1 MPCKSQMMKKF
12 YIKREH
18 VNLHSD
24 LEVCDSYTVVVTG
37 GGGFIGHHLLKKL
50 KEKGCRVHIIDNF
63 SNSKISRLDEV
74 KVNTQFRGDL
84 FIHNLD
90 IQDASAVSKI
100 FELERIDTCIHLAAK
115 IDVQDSIVRPS
126 RTIDVNVKGTLNL
139 LEACSKYNVQNFV
152 FASSAASLWSCQQ
165 ITNIRGYC
173 SRTNLSIWCK

>member
-1 MPCKSQMMKKF
+1 MMKKF

-24 LEVCDSYTVVVTG
+24 LEVCDPYTAVVTG
-37 GGGFIGHHLLKKL
+37 GGGFIGSHLLKKL
-50 KEKGCRVHIIDNF
+50 IAKGCRVHIIDNF
-63 SNSKISRLDEV
+63 SNSKISRLDEFR
-74 KVNTQFRGDL
+74 VNTQFPGAL

-100 FELERIDTCIHLAAK
+100 FELERIDTCIHLAPK

-139 LEACSKYNVQNFV
+139 LEACSRSKRTKSC
-152 FASSAASLWSCQQ
+152 FALLLPVSGQFQEIS
-165 ITNIRGYC
+165 NIRGYS
-173 SRTNLSIWCK
+173 SRTNLSIRCK